1 MPNSTKRTEDVVAQ
15 HGGDEIARMMEGQ
28 RLKKSRQFEAEKEEG
43 RRGGGW

>member
-1 MPNSTKRTEDVVAQ
+1 MT
-15 HGGDEIARMMEGQ
+15 EGQ